1 MRNALACRSA
11 VQRGEKF
18 LQKRNANIAGISAAS
33 VLLLHGLLEEDASS
47 SVARIRP
54 ALKASCC
61 CNGLSPSA
69 LNTLENEKYVEEI
82 ILKQIQTARSYVLSH
97 TILAW
102 GMEGK
107 WGVYDD
113 KVKETDET
121 MSQRVQDWK
130 PKARFPSLQAQLLQ
144 NSGDGR
150 FKLLNFQ
157 LNSNEPIP
165 VENDLFVGHV
175 MLVLRP
181 LESQDDPDYAE
192 RVEEPDATM
201 LQFQIQGR
209 FKRKLRKDQL
219 LVGAE
224 TRDPLQLGS
233 LTKRCSEL
241 FLRLLSTAMG
251 SNMTYSFGRGAEV
264 PHISFPLHTGM
275 DCVIT
280 SKLGEEI
287 PHIGKPFLESEES
300 KIQRQRVDTSSTS
313 SSGDD
318 EEFWNTNDTYSI
330 SYTAKSIDL
339 PAWKV
344 LLPFEIQ
351 LGRFW
356 GESALHLVIYEND
369 KLQNQKNYLF
379 DLQLAHLGM
388 PNATSGAI
396 NHEVLLP

>member
-1 MRNALACRSA
+1 MRTALACRSV
-11 VQRGEKF
+11 VQRGEKL
-18 LQKRNANIAGISAAS
+18 LQKRKANIAGVSAAS

-47 SVARIRP
+47 VAKIRP

-61 CNGLSPSA
+61 DGLSPSA
-69 LNTLENEKYVEEI
+69 LNTLENKKYVEEI
-82 ILKQIQTARSYVLSH
+82 ILEQIQTARSYVLSH

-107 WGVYDD
+107 WGVYD
-113 KVKETDET
+113 KTDEKT
-121 MSQRVQDWK
+121 IQRVQDRK

-144 NSGDGR
+144 NSSDR
-150 FKLLNFQ
+150 SKWNFQ

-181 LESQDDPDYAE
+181 LESRDDPDYAE
-192 RVEEPDATM
+192 RVEEPDVTM

-209 FKRKLRKDQL
+209 FKRKLRRDQL

-233 LTKRCSEL
+233 LTKRFSDL
-241 FLRLLSTAMG
+241 FLRLLSSAMG

-275 DCVIT
+275 DCVVT
-280 SKLGEEI
+280 SKPGEEI
-287 PHIGKPFLESEES
+287 PPMGKPFLESEES
-300 KIQRQRVDTSSTS
+300 KLQRQRVDTSSS
-313 SSGDD
+313 SDD
-318 EEFWNTNDTYSI
+318 EEEFWNTNDTYSI

-369 KLQNQKNYLF
+369 MLQNQKNYLF

-388 PNATSGAI
+388 PTATSRA
-396 NHEVLLP
+396 NHHEVLLP